1 MVSHRSS
8 CWGPLCPAR
17 VHLVFA
23 LLALLVPPDLFA
35 QLKDAAG
42 SKDHPMIKRYE
53 GSTIIG
59 YDFRK
64 FNDFEILLGPVQ
76 RDESRHRGMF
86 KPTKSQRL
94 EGQTTR
100 ILYTA
105 PEGRSPLEVVR
116 NYEQELKQAGFQT
129 LYKCARAECG
139 TEVDGQLGEYY
150 LYPLANRLKN
160 TPAPGTGRPA
170 GQVSEYALAGAK
182 DQHFLS
188 AKRAG
193 PQGDVY
199 ASVLAATGDFD
210 MHKETF
216 GHAIVLLDV
225 IETVPMESKMVT
237 VDAATMAKDVATTGH
252 VALYG
257 IYFDTDK
264 TDLKPESAP
273 TIQEISK
280 LLKQE
285 PKLTLYVVGHTD
297 NVGGYEYNMDLS
309 ARRAAAVVKELTTRQ
324 GVDAKRLKP
333 AGTGPLSPVAP
344 NDTEEGHAK
353 NRRVELVKQ

>member
-170 GQVSEYALAGAK
+170 KCPST
-182 DQHFLS
+182 LS
-188 AKRAG
+188 PG
-193 PQGDVY
+193 PRISTSSPRNVRGP
-199 ASVLAATGDFD
+199 
-210 MHKETF
+210 KETCMRPF
-216 GHAIVLLDV
+216 SRR
-225 IETVPMESKMVT
+225 P
-237 VDAATMAKDVATTGH
+237 ATSICTR
-252 VALYG
+252 
-257 IYFDTDK
+257 
-264 TDLKPESAP
+264 KPSGMR
-273 TIQEISK
+273 SSCS
-280 LLKQE
+280 
-285 PKLTLYVVGHTD
+285 
-297 NVGGYEYNMDLS
+297 M
-309 ARRAAAVVKELTTRQ
+309 
-324 GVDAKRLKP
+324 
-333 AGTGPLSPVAP
+333 
-344 NDTEEGHAK
+344 
-353 NRRVELVKQ
+353 